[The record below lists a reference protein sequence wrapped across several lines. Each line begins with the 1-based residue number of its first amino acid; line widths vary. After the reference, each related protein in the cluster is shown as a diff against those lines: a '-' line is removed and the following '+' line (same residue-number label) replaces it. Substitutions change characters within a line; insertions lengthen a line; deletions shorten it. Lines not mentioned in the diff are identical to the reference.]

1 MSSKYVLG
9 ICEIFHPT
17 IHGYNSNSYPNV
29 VNHFLLHTTI
39 DLEDFWDNSYQDCLN
54 DLLEFYNKDFNFSL
68 RESLIN
74 HPTIRNYYHIL
85 YNVQHLNLDI
95 IEVFELPGNETCA
108 CIKTIWLKLLQR
120 KWKRIYKERQD
131 KIKKY
136 NNYHFLMKRQIN
148 GNPKW

>member
-17 IHGYNSNSYPNV
+17 IHGYNNNSFPNV
-29 VNHFLLHTTI
+29 VTHFLVHTI
-39 DLEDFWDNSYQDCLN
+39 VDIKDFWDNSYDECLE
-54 DLLEFYNKDFNFSL
+54 DLLEFYNINYNVSL
-68 RESLIN
+68 RESLID

-85 YNVQHLNLDI
+85 SNVQNLKLDI
-95 IEVFELPGNETCA
+95 IEVFELPGNEMCA

-131 KIKKY
+131 KILKLK
-136 NNYHFLMKRQIN
+136 NPHFLMKREIT
-148 GNPKW
+148 GKL